1 MGSKGASQSNPK
13 KSNPRFTADMSDY
26 SNTRPGELSP
36 GQSLMENNRATLNRD
51 GTNLITGLSPNVL
64 KE

>member
-13 KSNPRFTADMSDY
+13 KSNPRFTADISDC
-26 SNTRPGELSP
+26 PGESSP
-36 GQSLMENNRATLNRD
+36 GQSLMKNNRATLNRD
-51 GTNLITGLSPNVL
+51 GTNLVTGLSPNVL